1 MIQAGRWVGSAWPAS
16 SAAILFPAGNAAG
29 VALLLA
35 AAITGGGCSRSE
47 PADLVIRNARVYTL
61 EAAQPR
67 AEAVAVRGERIAWV
81 GRDVEAERFVSATTR
96 VIDAGGRL
104 LLPGFIDSHN
114 HIQTGGDPDIVNLA
128 GARTLAE
135 LQFRVRDFAARKPD
149 LPWIEGE
156 GWNYSAMPGHRLPCA
171 GDLEGLTGGRP
182 AFLMAYDYHTAWLNR
197 EALRA
202 FDIDRVTEHVPF
214 ANEVE
219 KDPRTGEPTGI
230 LTGVSTAAL
239 GGGGEAALARRLPSY
254 SAERRYR
261 RLKNTLDSAI
271 RFGITTLV
279 EPQASIEDLDRF
291 AAARDRGDLVSR
303 LQVALFHP
311 RGLPEADLAKFDE
324 ARGRFSDDRLRVS
337 AIKLYI
343 DDVIESHTAAMLE
356 VYSDAPD
363 TSGYTLYPP
372 GEFDSLVTRLDRRRF
387 QIFIHAIGD
396 RGIRTALDALE
407 AARRENGPRDSRH
420 QLVHIETI
428 ATEDIPRFKEL
439 GVIACMQPRHCAPDL
454 SARWAAAVGP
464 ERSTRAFAWR
474 SLREAGATLAFASD
488 WNVAEMDPLV
498 GIYTALTRKGL
509 DDETDSAWIPQQTVG
524 LETALRAYTLD
535 GAYAN
540 FVEGN
545 RGSIAAGK
553 YADLIL
559 MSDDLFE
566 IPPEKIK
573 DARVVLTLVSGKQAH
588 QAF

>member
-1 MIQAGRWVGSAWPAS
+1 MIRTGRWKGRAVWAGSAGGA
-16 SAAILFPAGNAAG
+16 
-29 VALLLA
+29 VLLLA
-35 AAITGGGCSRSE
+35 AAISAGGCGRGE
-47 PADLVIRNARVYTL
+47 PADLVIRNARVYTV

-81 GRDVEAERFVSATTR
+81 GPDRDAGRFISESTR

-114 HIQTGGDPDIVNLA
+114 HIQTGADPDIASLA
-128 GARTLAE
+128 GARTLGE
-135 LQFRVRDFAARKPD
+135 LQSRIREFADRKPD

-156 GWNYSAMPGHRLPCA
+156 GWNYSAMPGHRLPRA
-171 GDLEGLTGGRP
+171 ADLEGLTGGRP

-202 FDIDRVTEHVPF
+202 FGISRATERVPF
-214 ANEVE
+214 AHEVE
-219 KDPRTGEPTGI
+219 KDPRSGEPTGI
-230 LTGVSTAAL
+230 LTGISTAAL
-239 GGGGEAALARRLPSY
+239 GGGGEAELARRLPSHT
-254 SAERRYR
+254 AERRYR
-261 RLKNTLDSAI
+261 RLKDSLDSAI

-279 EPQASIEDLDRF
+279 EPQASLEDLQTF
-291 AAARDRGDLVSR
+291 AAARERGDLASR

-311 RGLPEADLAKFDE
+311 RGLPEAELVKFEE
-324 ARGRFSDDRLRVS
+324 ARGRFNDDRLRVS

-356 VYSDAPD
+356 PYADAPGNA
-363 TSGYTLYPP
+363 GYTLYTPE
-372 GEFDSLVTRLDRRRF
+372 EFAVLVTGLDSRKF

-396 RGIRTALDALE
+396 RGIRTALDALQ
-407 AARRENGPRDSRH
+407 AARRDNGRRDSRH

-428 ATEDIPRFKEL
+428 AAADIPRFKEL
-439 GVIACMQPRHCAPDL
+439 GAVACMQPRHCAPDL

-464 ERSTRAFAWR
+464 ERSGRAFAWR
-474 SLREAGATLAFASD
+474 SLHEAGATLAFASD
-488 WNVAEMDPLV
+488 WNVAEMDPLI

-509 DDETDSAWIPQQTVG
+509 DGTPEGGWIPQQTVD

-545 RGSIAAGK
+545 RGSIAPGK

-559 MSDDLFE
+559 LSDDLFE
-566 IPPEKIK
+566 IPADRIK
-573 DARVVLTLVSGKQAH
+573 DARVVLTLVGGREAH
-588 QAF
+588 RSF